1 MREGR
6 ALHLSGGSGDANAE
20 VGRGDKTRNLH
31 VKLAPGGRKRNHVG
45 KHRLLFV
52 RKFCQQESSA
62 RVQPMSDRAVAI
74 AVGVT
79 VGVAIAVAVRRRSAS
94 DYNAL
99 AQAAC
104 AAEGKLAR
112 LAASAIRLTACV
124 PGSE

>member
-1 MREGR
+1 
-6 ALHLSGGSGDANAE
+6 
-20 VGRGDKTRNLH
+20 
-31 VKLAPGGRKRNHVG
+31 
-45 KHRLLFV
+45 
-52 RKFCQQESSA
+52 
-62 RVQPMSDRAVAI
+62 MSDRAVAI

-94 DYNAL
+94 EFNAL

-124 PGSE
+124 PGSDAYPTQP